1 MSFWKITIIALLSS
15 SLLLTSHTTEAW
27 CSSSSIARPA
37 ALPPP
42 LFTGFRYS
50 SGRQQE
56 RTRLHVIN
64 PRSGD
69 SSRAAPRKRSRQS
82 TPTLHAVFV
91 DEAEANMSSMAMNDA
106 DDAFDETAMAM
117 TTATPQEQIEA
128 SGVLPDWANK
138 KDREEMIS
146 KIINALF
153 LAACFGFA
161 FTAIVDVNHG
171 ITRGWSQ
178 QEIALR
184 IPLDTWSSYEVAL
197 EEKPIATKTMINV
210 IIYLLGDWLSQTVFA
225 KRNVLDFDLLRTLR
239 NGLIGLGFG
248 PLVHEYYQF
257 SDAILPV
264 EGGVSNRILKI
275 FMDQTIY
282 LSIKCSMYI
291 FAVNI
296 LQGEDLKTSTGSV
309 KEKLPSVVKTAWK
322 FWPLIHC
329 ITYSVIPARHR
340 ILWVN
345 CVDLIWNAI
354 LASMS
359 QKTPDAAEDEQQL
372 LLEQEPMNLST
383 AILESSTTQQQHQQQ
398 LLEVTITEPQDALL
412 SAPLPFDNSLDD
424 EDKMLVLESSS
435 LKEFNTNVTAT
446 ATV

>member
-1 MSFWKITIIALLSS
+1 
-15 SLLLTSHTTEAW
+15 
-27 CSSSSIARPA
+27 
-37 ALPPP
+37 
-42 LFTGFRYS
+42 
-50 SGRQQE
+50 
-56 RTRLHVIN
+56 
-64 PRSGD
+64 
-69 SSRAAPRKRSRQS
+69 
-82 TPTLHAVFV
+82 
-91 DEAEANMSSMAMNDA
+91 MSSMAMNDA

-117 TTATPQEQIEA
+117 TTATPTPQEQIEA

-383 AILESSTTQQQHQQQ
+383 AILESSTTQQQHHQQ